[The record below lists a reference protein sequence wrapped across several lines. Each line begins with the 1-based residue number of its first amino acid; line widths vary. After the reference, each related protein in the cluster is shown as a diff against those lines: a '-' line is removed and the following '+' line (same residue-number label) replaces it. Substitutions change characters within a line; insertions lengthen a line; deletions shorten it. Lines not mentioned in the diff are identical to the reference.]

1 MPPRKSRLKPAL
13 SNPFCGRQEP
23 LYVQVYLAAYNVY
36 SVVHCGVALHELA
49 ELAHQVALVAV
60 RRSYPESVPHKSRAR
75 SNEHFQPPESS
86 SRHPS
91 LGTVTPD
98 PRRYS
103 TA

>member
-13 SNPFCGRQEP
+13 SNPFRGRQEP
-23 LYVQVYLAAYNVY
+23 LYAQVYLAAYNVY

-49 ELAHQVALVAV
+49 HQVALVTV
-60 RRSYPESVPHKSRAR
+60 RRNYPESVPHKSRAR
-75 SNEHFQPPESS
+75 SNAHLQPPESS